1 MTRSDYIRQVD
12 SLRAPEELR
21 ARITALPE
29 GRRRPSKLRR
39 WVPLCACLAIV
50 VVGAGLFGL
59 IRSNGGLGGNAGG
72 GGHEEGSTFM
82 SYAGPVFPLT
92 VLGEPDLS
100 AQRDITLDFSPW
112 E

>member
-12 SLRAPEELR
+12 SLRARRNCGLGSPPCR
-21 ARITALPE
+21 E

-50 VVGAGLFGL
+50 VAGAGLFGL

-72 GGHEEGSTFM
+72 GGMRRAAPLCPTPGR
-82 SYAGPVFPLT
+82 YFP
-92 VLGEPDLS
+92 
-100 AQRDITLDFSPW
+100 
-112 E
+112 